1 MEKDF
6 LDLDKWKI
14 RQVTLDN
21 YDVNLAQGQINR
33 SNDPFVLNF
42 ADSKWSLAGSPLKD
56 NEELDKEILDALKDA
71 LDDLEIIDVER
82 KPDILVKNL
91 EQGSEF
97 FSNLRDANNQAVVQS
112 LQQKGFYTIAAKD
125 AAGQTVPKVV
135 SNKGEVLVGMESGV
149 ESVSY
154 THLTLPTILRV

>member
-1 MEKDF
+1 
-6 LDLDKWKI
+6 
-14 RQVTLDN
+14 
-21 YDVNLAQGQINR
+21 
-33 SNDPFVLNF
+33 
-42 ADSKWSLAGSPLKD
+42 
-56 NEELDKEILDALKDA
+56 
-71 LDDLEIIDVER
+71 VER

-149 ESVSY
+149 EYV
-154 THLTLPTILRV
+154 LRFGEIYRGPEEDENAYGR